1 MLQNRQ
7 SRLLI
12 ATGMTI
18 MELGDDIV
26 IADLV
31 ERQGIKP
38 PEARKCFLCKR
49 RDGEESVLV
58 PNECQYDEGE
68 VQIHIIEL
76 RLHRVDR
83 GGGITLGYWLCD
95 ECAVLLGTLDGK
107 HPEPE

>member
-1 MLQNRQ
+1 MLQDKQ
-7 SRLLI
+7 LSLLI

-18 MELGDDIV
+18 TELGDDIV

-49 RDGEESVLV
+49 RDGEESIVV
-58 PNECQYDEGE
+58 PNDYQYDEGE
-68 VQIHIIEL
+68 VQIHRIEL
-76 RLHRVDR
+76 KLYEVERE
-83 GGGITLGYWLCD
+83 GGVTLGYWLCD
-95 ECAVLLGTLDGK
+95 ECAVLLGTLGSK